1 MLYDALSKVVQLR
14 NSLDH
19 AALAMH
25 CCMLEHGFICTGLTE
40 TEPGASSP
48 TISTDPSIGFSLQIL
63 PPSWNAS
70 PDTFSFGYAHPLRPG
85 ETFTVKAVTLAGMF
99 TVHAASSVDG
109 ASLHS
114 ATLTVDKNAET
125 SAEMVEE
132 WHGKIKL
139 NVASKLLLDGG
150 EAAKAFARVLSQEE
164 EAKEA
169 KPGQTATKRPAPED
183 DEEERRRRD
192 VHGIHVPRPLWDD
205 RFPGGFDPFSPPM
218 PDHPDHRT
226 PFRPDGGLLGP
237 RHPAFQGI
245 GPQLI
250 RPGQGMHPRVDPV
263 GPGGMEPDND
273 IFQPPGPAGLP
284 GMPGRRGGP
293 GGPPGF
299 GGPPD
304 YIM

>member
-1 MLYDALSKVVQLR
+1 MLYEALSKAVQSR
-14 NSLDH
+14 GPLDY

-25 CCMLEHGFICTGLTE
+25 CSMLEYGFVCIGLTE
-40 TEPGASSP
+40 STPGACSP
-48 TISTDPSIGFSLQIL
+48 TLIGDADNGFSLQIL
-63 PPSWNAS
+63 PPGWNAL

-85 ETFTVKAVTLAGMF
+85 ETFTIKAVTLAGTF

-114 ATLTVDKNAET
+114 ATLNVDKGAEV
-125 SAEMVEE
+125 SAEMVRE
-132 WHGKIKL
+132 WQDKIKL
-139 NVASKLLLDGG
+139 NVANKLLRDGG
-150 EAAKAFARVLSQEE
+150 EAAKAFSRIL
-164 EAKEA
+164 AKEEDA
-169 KPGQTATKRPAPED
+169 KEPKSGQTSVKRPAPE

-192 VHGIHVPRPLWDD
+192 VPGIDVPRPLWDD
-205 RFPGGFDPFSPPM
+205 RFPGGFDPFTPQWPGQ
-218 PDHPDHRT
+218 T

-250 RPGQGMHPRVDPV
+250 RPGQGMHPRFDPV
-263 GPGGMEPDND
+263 GPAGMEPDND
-273 IFQPPGPAGLP
+273 HFHPPGMP

>member
-1 MLYDALSKVVQLR
+1 MLYEALKSIVQVR
-14 NSLDH
+14 GPLDH

-25 CCMLEHGFICTGLTE
+25 CSMLEHGFVCIGLTE
-40 TEPGASSP
+40 SAPGACSP
-48 TISTDPSIGFSLQIL
+48 TLTADPDNGFSLQII
-63 PPSWNAS
+63 PPGWNAS
-70 PDTFSFGYAHPLRPG
+70 SDTFSFGYSHPMRSG
-85 ETFTVKAVTLAGMF
+85 ETFTIKAVALGSNL

-109 ASLHS
+109 ASLHN
-114 ATLTVDKNAET
+114 ATLTFDKNTEV
-125 SAEMVEE
+125 SEEMVRE
-132 WHGKIKL
+132 WQNKISV
-139 NVASKLLLDGG
+139 NVAKKLLLDGG
-150 EAAKAFARVLSQEE
+150 EAAKAFARVLANEGEVQES
-164 EAKEA
+164 KS
-169 KPGQTATKRPAPED
+169 GQTATKRPAPER

-192 VHGIHVPRPLWDD
+192 AQGIDIPRPMWDD
-205 RFPGGFDPFSPPM
+205 RLPGGFDPFTPHWPGQ
-218 PDHPDHRT
+218 T

-250 RPGQGMHPRVDPV
+250 RPGQGMHPRIDPI
-263 GPGGMEPDND
+263 GPGGMDPNPDH
-273 IFQPPGPAGLP
+273 FQPRGVP